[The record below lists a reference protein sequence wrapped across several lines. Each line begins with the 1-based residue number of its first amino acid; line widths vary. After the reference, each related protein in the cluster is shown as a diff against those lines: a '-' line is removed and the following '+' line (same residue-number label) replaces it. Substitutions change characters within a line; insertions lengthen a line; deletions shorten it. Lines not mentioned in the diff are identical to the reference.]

1 MALTDQTAQDGGRAG
16 RFDLRG
22 RQRRSFLIM
31 AVFCVVLGPFLAAGV
46 VGPRSQA
53 AGSLVWFE
61 AITLAVWVV
70 AAYYVRVAFGWVVAD
85 SSGLRTSRVYRGQ
98 AFRWDDI
105 ELIRPRSYQGRVA
118 GITLVQ
124 VRTRDGRA
132 FFLPAPRTTRPS
144 EDREF
149 AEALDYL
156 DDLLQ
161 LRPEG

>member
-1 MALTDQTAQDGGRAG
+1 MALTDQIAQDGSRAV

-31 AVFCVVLGPFLAAGV
+31 AVSCVVLGPFLAAGV
-46 VGPRSQA
+46 VGPRNQS

-98 AFRWDDI
+98 AVRWDDV
-105 ELIRPRSYQGRVA
+105 EFIRPRSYQGRVA
-118 GITLVQ
+118 SITLVQ
-124 VRTRDGRA
+124 VRTKDGQG

-161 LRPEG
+161 LRPEE